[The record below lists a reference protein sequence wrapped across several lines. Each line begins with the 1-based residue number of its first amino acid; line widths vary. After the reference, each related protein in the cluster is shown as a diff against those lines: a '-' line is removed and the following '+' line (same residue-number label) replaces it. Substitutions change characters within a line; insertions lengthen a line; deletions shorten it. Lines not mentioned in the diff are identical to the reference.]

1 MRLNSCLRVY
11 KNVWGRNRFDQ
22 LYEVR
27 VAYRVEPR
35 KSQKTLNANE
45 NAIEG
50 DLGHGAVAHSYVGAV
65 IADKVGLTYQ
75 EAGSFAIEGALVA

>member
-1 MRLNSCLRVY
+1 MY
-11 KNVWGRNRFDQ
+11 KSIWGRPGIDR
-22 LYEVR
+22 LAEVV

-50 DLGHGAVAHSYVGAV
+50 DLTQGAVAHSYVGAV